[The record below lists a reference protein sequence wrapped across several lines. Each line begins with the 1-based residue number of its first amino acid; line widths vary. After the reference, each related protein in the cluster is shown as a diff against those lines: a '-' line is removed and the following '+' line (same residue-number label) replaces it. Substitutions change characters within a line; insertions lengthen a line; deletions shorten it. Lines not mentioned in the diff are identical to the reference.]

1 MCKPQFHGSKVHCL
15 QNLGSR
21 NRNRVIFIG
30 LVLRENLQET
40 MGFPVNFPLNQSIQI
55 YLRNTLT
62 TSYHKKPLHEGTE
75 ASLCHG
81 RQRSRSHPM
90 AGRKS
95 FRLKKC
101 LNWIKTTKLEIEVC
115 TALNLSESMSEWSK
129 DQVRTLERELQQLK
143 GRRDAWNQVAFPV
156 LNTYGSITC

>member
-1 MCKPQFHGSKVHCL
+1 MPWKTKKQKP
-15 QNLGSR
+15 
-21 NRNRVIFIG
+21 
-30 LVLRENLQET
+30 
-40 MGFPVNFPLNQSIQI
+40 PD
-55 YLRNTLT
+55 
-62 TSYHKKPLHEGTE
+62 
-75 ASLCHG
+75 G
-81 RQRSRSHPM
+81 RPKEFSV
-90 AGRKS
+90 
-95 FRLKKC
+95 KKC